1 MNSYCKSW
9 FARLRF
15 SLLFHMKDGPEK
27 LILWNPDPCD
37 LYAVFPSTIS
47 VAVSHYDTQTENDLL
62 NDTWNTLNLCIC
74 SCLEYGWLTTAKTS
88 LLLISS
94 LLRLFPT
101 TAMCRPDKRL
111 CDDPLSCL
119 TLFTFKDDFSPWD
132 VSLTSRTSFCAIPW
146 VIAASMAFLKVK
158 SADNNFH

>member
-1 MNSYCKSW
+1 MNSYCRHWKSW

-62 NDTWNTLNLCIC
+62 NDAWNTLNLCIC
-74 SCLEYGWLTTAKTS
+74 SCLEYGWLNHSENIASFDLQSTEVVSHYCRVSAWQATVWWPVVM
-88 LLLISS
+88 LNLVHIQR
-94 LLRLFPT
+94 RLFT
-101 TAMCRPDKRL
+101 L
-111 CDDPLSCL
+111 GCL
-119 TLFTFKDDFSPWD
+119 PN
-132 VSLTSRTSFCAIPW
+132 VSYI
-146 VIAASMAFLKVK
+146 FLRHSLGDSSVHGFLEGEV
-158 SADNNFH
+158 SG